1 MNGAKVRSR
10 RRSVQR
16 EAALDA
22 LNGEAAAVQAPQ
34 ALAQPRDA
42 ALYGAIGRA
51 RRDAP
56 DHLTK
61 VAQAHVPPGVRR
73 EEVEKAVLRGRE
85 RHEVF
90 PDQHFLVEAQLE
102 VLHAFGARER

>member
-1 MNGAKVRSR
+1 MNAANVRSR

-16 EAALDA
+16 EAALHA
-22 LNGEAAAVQAPQ
+22 LNGESAAVQAPQ

-42 ALYGAIGRA
+42 ALDSAIGRA

-56 DHLTK
+56 DHLAK

-73 EEVEKAVLRGRE
+73 EEIEEAVLRGCE
-85 RHEVF
+85 RDEVF
-90 PDQHFLVEAQLE
+90 PDQHPLVEAQLE
-102 VLHAFGARER
+102 VLHAL